1 MIATRQRPFRL
12 PIMALLQVVGFFG
25 VVYAL
30 IRVPVTHGFI
40 FNGPLKPVWKQV
52 GGFEKRYLAPSLDPI
67 FTPASVLNLTRKLN
81 AREKEIVT
89 LKKEL
94 LAAQTQVATIRLA
107 ASRKQARARNAAA
120 TAAVV
125 MPAAAGPAA
134 SATSV
139 PLVEI
144 TPTPDEALTAAYWA
158 SMEAENAAAIAQKL
172 DPVETARI
180 FLAMKPDQVA
190 EIMNVLPASYNVK
203 LQSVHLSFPKPSVE

>member
-1 MIATRQRPFRL
+1 LIATRQRPFRL
-12 PIMALLQVVGFFG
+12 PIMALVQVLGFFG

-30 IRVPVTHGFI
+30 IRVPVTHGLI
-40 FNGPLKPVWKQV
+40 FNGPLKPLWRQA
-52 GGFEKRYLAPSLDPI
+52 GGFEKRYLAPSLDPL

-94 LAAQTQVATIRLA
+94 LAAQAQTASIRLA
-107 ASRKQARARNAAA
+107 ASRKQALARSA
-120 TAAVV
+120 AAVV

-139 PLVEI
+139 PLVQI
-144 TPTPDEALTAAYWA
+144 TPTPDEAQTAAYWS

-203 LQSVHLSFPKPSVE
+203 LQSVHLSFPKPSVP